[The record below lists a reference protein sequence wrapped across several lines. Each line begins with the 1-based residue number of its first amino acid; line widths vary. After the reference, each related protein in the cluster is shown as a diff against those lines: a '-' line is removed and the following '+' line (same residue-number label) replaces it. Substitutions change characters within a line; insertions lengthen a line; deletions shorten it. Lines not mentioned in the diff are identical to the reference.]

1 MKIEQ
6 SFEIAAPLDQVWDAL
21 IDLERVAPCL
31 PGAAITG
38 RDDEGVY
45 RGSFV
50 IKLGPATASYN
61 GTVRVEDIDADS
73 HTATLVAKGT
83 DKRGQGGASATIRN
97 RLTAAGDA
105 TRVESVTDMTITGK
119 LARFGRPGM
128 MQDISSRMLKE
139 FASCLQERLQ
149 SGQWVGAPEVGTAGD
164 GGGERRGGTVPEGV
178 VAGSAA
184 GDISADLA
192 AEGREAS
199 AADSALAAADVAA
212 ATPTGAPTGMV
223 GGALSGTPATATTGG
238 MAGAESHRPPGASAG
253 EAASGAGDDAGGGG
267 SSQPQVEAAA
277 PVSALSLG
285 AGVLGDQVKRNP
297 VPVGVAVLLLLL
309 VLLRRLR

>member
-61 GTVRVEDIDADS
+61 GTVRVEEIDADS
-73 HTATLVAKGT
+73 HSATLVAKGT

-149 SGQWVGAPEVGTAGD
+149 SGQSTAGD
-164 GGGERRGGTVPEGV
+164 AGDREGGTVPEGV

-223 GGALSGTPATATTGG
+223 GGALAGTPATATAGG
-238 MAGAESHRPPGASAG
+238 MAGAETHPPGPAV
-253 EAASGAGDDAGGGG
+253 GG
-267 SSQPQVEAAA
+267 SSGGSSGSSGSGEQPQVEAAA

-285 AGVLGDQVKRNP
+285 AGLVGDQLKRNP
-297 VPVGVAVLLLLL
+297 IPAGAAVLLLLMI
-309 VLLRRLR
+309 LLRRLVR